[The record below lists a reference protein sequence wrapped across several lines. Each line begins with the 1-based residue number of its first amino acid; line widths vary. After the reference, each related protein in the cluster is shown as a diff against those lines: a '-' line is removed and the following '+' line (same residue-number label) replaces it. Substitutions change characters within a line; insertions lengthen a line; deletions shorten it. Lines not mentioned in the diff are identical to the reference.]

1 MTAPLQ
7 NPLRA
12 ESGMSMPGPGRLVLR
27 LRVEQVQAGDAGS
40 TRVSQMLKA
49 DIAPAPRRARFSWPW
64 FWGSAAL
71 GASLAAAMPPAAMP
85 SFASQVPQGL
95 ARPGAQSSVEM
106 LFATH
111 ASSPGL
117 GTAVRPAA
125 PGIGPVSVQARKSPS
140 LPIPS
145 TLAAGSSGPSERAAP
160 MSPGKLQGAWMPLQ
174 GPQAAGGPGRAPQ
187 GSEGPALSTA
197 VVGIVPD
204 AARVGVQVADHRP
217 GSPGSAV
224 VGQLAHGVGVP
235 GDGEAIGDAG
245 GETAGSIDPLRFSRA
260 DGPSVRLV
268 TVVDSSTIVVT
279 DPITRLP
286 RPVEVGGVLHDGSR
300 LLAVD
305 VQARTALTDR
315 ATLRLE

>member
-7 NPLRA
+7 NPLLA

-27 LRVEQVQAGDAGS
+27 LRVEKVLPGDAGS
-40 TRVSQMLKA
+40 TRVLQTPGP
-49 DIAPAPRRARFSWPW
+49 DIKPSPRRIRFSWPW

-85 SFASQVPQGL
+85 GFASQVPQGPGD
-95 ARPGAQSSVEM
+95 PGAQPSAEM
-106 LFATH
+106 LFATE
-111 ASSPGL
+111 ASSQGL
-117 GTAVRPAA
+117 ASVVRAAA
-125 PGIGPVSVQARKSPS
+125 PGIGAASGQARKSPP
-140 LPIPS
+140 LPVPS

-160 MSPGKLQGAWMPLQ
+160 VSAGKVPSVWMPLP
-174 GPQAAGGPGRAPQ
+174 GLQAAGGTGRSLQ

-197 VVGIVPD
+197 VVGIVSD

-217 GSPGSAV
+217 GSPGSAD
-224 VGQLAHGVGVP
+224 VGRLAHGVGTS
-235 GDGEAIGDAG
+235 GRGEAIGGAAG
-245 GETAGSIDPLRFSRA
+245 EASDSIDPLRFTRA

-268 TVVDSSTIVVT
+268 TVVDTSTIVVT

-286 RPVEVGGVLHDGSR
+286 RPVEVGAVLHDGSR